1 MKRKAMIII
10 IKDRFLISRKKIYF
24 EGEILNFQ
32 YCLYFY
38 EFFLLVLC
46 LTSRGQCLCLEYVR
60 FCSSLM
66 EVIMDVRWHVT
77 CVLNCSWQVCYRQAH
92 LRTHKISAK
101 KRGPSRNWRALNQE
115 RHFFFF
121 FQRPVIL
128 F

>member
-1 MKRKAMIII
+1 MKRKAMIMI
-10 IKDRFLISRKKIYF
+10 IKDRVLISRKNLF
-24 EGEILNFQ
+24 GGEILNFQ

-46 LTSRGQCLCLEYVR
+46 LTSRGQCLCLEYVK

-66 EVIMDVRWHVT
+66 NTMDVRWHVT
-77 CVLNCSWQVCYRQAH
+77 CVVNCSWQVCYRQAH
-92 LRTHKISAK
+92 LRKHKISAK

-121 FQRPVIL
+121 FQRPVII